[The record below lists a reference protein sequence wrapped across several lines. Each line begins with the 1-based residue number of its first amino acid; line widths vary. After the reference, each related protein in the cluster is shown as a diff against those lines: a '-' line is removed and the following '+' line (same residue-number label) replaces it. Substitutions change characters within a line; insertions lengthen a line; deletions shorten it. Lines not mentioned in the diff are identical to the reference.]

1 MIPLDAF
8 DRHILELLQQNC
20 RLSSESIAEQ
30 VGLSSSAVQRRIKRL
45 RDENIIEQE
54 VTIVAHEASVHPM
67 SFLASLEIERDNYT
81 VLKEL
86 TRWANEQTCV
96 QQLFYVTGNIDV
108 MLVVTAKTTKAY
120 DGFIQSLMDQF
131 PQIKRVTTNVVID
144 QPIKSLSIPTRE

>member
-1 MIPLDAF
+1 MTPLDAF
-8 DRHILELLQQNC
+8 DRHILELLQQHC

-120 DGFIQSLMDQF
+120 DSFIQSLMDQF

-144 QPIKSLSIPTRE
+144 QPIKSLSIPTRD